1 MLLIKKKFED
11 TNEVVRIRK
20 SKKDKQHRGQKK
32 KDKQHRDQKKKDKQ
46 HRGQKKEDNNDL
58 QNKHY
63 TEN

>member
-32 KDKQHRDQKKKDKQ
+32 KDKQHRDQKK
-46 HRGQKKEDNNDL
+46 EDNNDL